1 MSMNNSGKS
10 NISAVIFAL
19 IAGASYGVGGAV
31 SQIVKAQGVEIG
43 YMIVAQS
50 IAALVVLGILVIA
63 SKKFRP
69 SMSRKDAVKLIVL
82 GMTSVF
88 SSVGYYIAIDL
99 ISVGAAVAMQ
109 FQYVWIAV
117 VFQCIFERTLPKKMT
132 VVSAIM
138 VVVGALL
145 ASGMAEELAAG
156 SLKMDPVGILFA
168 LLCAVFYALFIYM
181 NSRVATEH
189 HPVPRTFFL
198 VIGAVIF
205 TLVVLPFMNAGPL
218 PDLAVAVPWGF
229 VMGAIMVVAPCLCIV
244 AASTKLS
251 GGLVAILT
259 SSELPVAVL
268 AGCLMLGESVT
279 LVNII
284 GVVMIIAA
292 IVLSESGSLFA
303 SRRKVRNKD

>member
-1 MSMNNSGKS
+1 METARNKTGK
-10 NISAVIFAL
+10 AGAAGAL
-19 IAGASYGVGGAV
+19 LALAAGASYGVGGAV
-31 SQIVKAQGVEIG
+31 SQIVKSQGIEIG
-43 YMIVAQS
+43 WMIVAQS
-50 IAALVVLGILVIA
+50 VAALIVLGVLVLA
-63 SKKFRP
+63 CKRFRLAMP
-69 SMSRKDAVKLIVL
+69 RKEAVKLVVL

-99 ISVGAAVAMQ
+99 ISVGAAVALQ
-109 FQYVWIAV
+109 FQYVWMAV
-117 VFQCIFERTLPKKMT
+117 VFQCIFERTAPGKTT
-132 VVSAIM
+132 VISALMI
-138 VVVGALL
+138 VAGAVM

-156 SLKMDPVGILFA
+156 SLQMDPVGIFFA

-181 NSRVATEH
+181 NGRVATEH

-198 VIGAVIF
+198 VVGAVIF
-205 TLVVLPFMNAGPL
+205 TFAVLPLMNAGPL
-218 PDLAVAVPWGF
+218 PDLGVAVPWGF

-244 AASTKLS
+244 AASSRLP
-251 GGLVAILT
+251 GGIVAILT

-279 LVNII
+279 PVSII

-303 SRRKVRNKD
+303 KKRSR